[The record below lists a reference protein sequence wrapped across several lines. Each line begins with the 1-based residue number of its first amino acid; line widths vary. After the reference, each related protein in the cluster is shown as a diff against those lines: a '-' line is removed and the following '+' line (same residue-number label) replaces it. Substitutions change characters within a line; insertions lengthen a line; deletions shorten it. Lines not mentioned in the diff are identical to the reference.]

1 VETTLDQPRTSKAVT
16 IIGWILALPPVGL
29 MLMSAY
35 FKLARVPMAVEGF
48 QKAGYADRAIL
59 YIGIAEV
66 ACVLL
71 YLVPQ
76 TAVLGAILM
85 AGYLG
90 GAACHHVRSQEAFIA
105 PILLGVVA
113 WLGLY
118 LRDRRVRALVP
129 IRRSITPAT

>member
-1 VETTLDQPRTSKAVT
+1 MEMNIEQPRNVSMAAT

-48 QKAGYADRAIL
+48 QKAGYADSAIL

-71 YLVPQ
+71 YLIPQ

-85 AGYLG
+85 VGYLG
-90 GAACHHVRSQEAFIA
+90 GAANHHVRSQETEFIV
-105 PILLGVVA
+105 PILLGVIA

-118 LRDRRVRALVP
+118 LRDRRIRQLVP
-129 IRRSITPAT
+129 IRRV